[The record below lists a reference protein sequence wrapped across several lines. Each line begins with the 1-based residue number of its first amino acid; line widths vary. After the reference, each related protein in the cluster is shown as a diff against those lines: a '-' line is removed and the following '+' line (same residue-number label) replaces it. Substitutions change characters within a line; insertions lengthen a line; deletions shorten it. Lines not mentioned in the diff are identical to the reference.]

1 MNDVRR
7 IFRLRKTRAYR
18 PKLSKPPSSWVSRSS
33 TPTAATTVPAGFT
46 TLPAGRQAPPVNE
59 STKERAVEE
68 FLRRR
73 APRARRPTSRK
84 RQSSSPPLI
93 WPRISPPGNFWL
105 CTFA

>member
-18 PKLSKPPSSWVSRSS
+18 PKLSKPPSSWVLSLKHTDGGYDGPGRLHH
-33 TPTAATTVPAGFT
+33 AAGRPAG
-46 TLPAGRQAPPVNE
+46 APVNE